1 LPAVL
6 TLPGKHDA
14 KFNANVKGGQKT
26 TLWAGDRGTS
36 GDRDRGQAGT
46 GTGTSGDR
54 DRGQAGT
61 GAKKNPRL
69 APGATMGGKGLS
81 LHHFERVKPIFP
93 FCYRGHWPHVE
104 DRRDL

>member
-6 TLPGKHDA
+6 ILPGKHDA

-36 GDRDRGQAGT
+36 GDRDRG
-46 GTGTSGDR
+46 TSGDR

-61 GAKKNPRL
+61 GD
-69 APGATMGGKGLS
+69 
-81 LHHFERVKPIFP
+81 
-93 FCYRGHWPHVE
+93 RGQAGTG
-104 DRRDL
+104 DRRGQAQRKTPGLRRGLQWAGKVYPFTTLKL